1 VCKLHINLYLYDMN
15 DKKHYPVGLDDTS
28 TFLPGVS
35 IDCVVIGFDL
45 KELNILLLKLKEH
58 DLWMLPGG
66 FIRLDEDMDQ
76 AATRILEERTGIK
89 LPYLKQFHTF
99 GDVNRRDK
107 TKFPKVKKIQEDNLK
122 KLIAFIEQRF
132 ISSGYLSL
140 VDMRNC
146 EPTPDALSDQCTWQ
160 AVKQLPQLLYDHK
173 EIVAKAME
181 QLRSRIN
188 YMPVGNSLL
197 PEKFTMKE
205 FQTLYEQILSKSLDR
220 GNFQKKML
228 KLGFLDRHEKQLT
241 GGAHKAP
248 YLYSFNKIRYNE
260 LVEKGIGYIS

>member
-1 VCKLHINLYLYDMN
+1 MN
-15 DKKHYPVGLDDTS
+15 DKKHFPDGFDDTS
-28 TFLPGVS
+28 VFLPNVS

-45 KELNILLLKLKEH
+45 KQLQILLLKLKEH
-58 DLWMLPGG
+58 ELWMLPGG
-66 FIRLDEDMDQ
+66 FIHLDEDMDQ
-76 AATRILEERTGIK
+76 AATRILEERTEIK

-99 GDVNRRDK
+99 GDVDRNQK
-107 TKFPKVKKIQEDNLK
+107 TKFPDVKQMPEGDFK
-122 KLIAFIEQRF
+122 KMIAFIEQRF

-140 VDMRNC
+140 VDIRSC
-146 EPTPDALSDQCTWQ
+146 APTPDDLSDQCTWHP
-160 AVKQLPQLLYDHK
+160 VKKLPQLLYDHK
-173 EIVAKAME
+173 EIVEEAME

-205 FQTLYEQILSKSLDR
+205 FQTLYEQILTKSLDR

-248 YLYSFNKIRYNE
+248 YLYSFNKKRYDE
-260 LVEKGIGYIS
+260 LVEQGIGYIN

>member
-1 VCKLHINLYLYDMN
+1 VCKLHINLYLYKMN
-15 DKKHYPVGLDDTS
+15 SEKQTPFGLDNAAMY
-28 TFLPGVS
+28 LPGVS
-35 IDCVVIGFDL
+35 IDCVVVGFDL
-45 KELNILLLKLKEH
+45 KALNILLLKFK
-58 DLWMLPGG
+58 DQDFWMLPGG
-66 FIRLDEDMDQ
+66 FIHLEEDMDM

-107 TKFPKVKKIQEDNLK
+107 ARLPEVNAFKNPEYSNLM
-122 KLIAFIEQRF
+122 AFIKQRF

-140 VDMRNC
+140 VDMRSC
-146 EPTPDALSDQCTWQ
+146 APTPDSVSDECTW
-160 AVKQLPQLLYDHK
+160 LPASSLPDLMYDHQ
-173 EIVAKAME
+173 EIVEKAME

-188 YMPVGNSLL
+188 YMPVGISLL

-205 FQTLYEQILSKSLDR
+205 FQTLYEQILNRSLDR

-228 KLGFLDRHEKQLT
+228 KLDFLDRHEKQLT

-248 YLYSFNKIRYNE
+248 YLYSFNKKRYNE
-260 LVEKGIGYIS
+260 LIEQGIGYIS